1 MHEFRRAG
9 KTIYVNPICYD
20 ELTAMYHAR
29 VCTYATGKT
38 WGAVRPHYAVRCPH
52 GKEFFAVR
60 GHKDARHPL
69 THGIDSEKRTAKK
82 HAWQRARETHGKE
95 KTHGKN
101 TSRRTAKRR
110 STAKEALRCR
120 GAHFAVRHG
129 TKHGKGAFAV
139 RRVLCR
145 VQKMI
150 FF

>member
-1 MHEFRRAG
+1 MSFFG
-9 KTIYVNPICYD
+9 CIT
-20 ELTAMYHAR
+20 
-29 VCTYATGKT
+29 TGKT
-38 WGAVRPHYAVRCPH
+38 WGAVLPHC
-52 GKEFFAVR
+52 AVR
-60 GHKDARHPL
+60 GHHDARHPL
-69 THGIDSEKRTAKK
+69 THGIDSEKHTAKK
-82 HAWQRARETHGKE
+82 HAWQRARKTHGKE

-101 TSRRTAKRR
+101 PSRRTAKRR

-129 TKHGKGAFAV
+129 LVHGKAPFAGRHGTKHGKGAFAV

>member
-1 MHEFRRAG
+1 VGCRAASL
-9 KTIYVNPICYD
+9 CRA
-20 ELTAMYHAR
+20 L
-29 VCTYATGKT
+29 
-38 WGAVRPHYAVRCPH
+38 PH

-120 GAHFAVRHG
+120 GAHFAVRHALVHGKAPFAVRHG

-150 FF
+150 FSNFLSILFFLILIFIFSISFIFC